1 MRDTAPF
8 EFRRLYTRIERAER
22 RIAMTTL
29 SGKVAVVDPEQRL
42 LRLKLGTSSDGRDV
56 LSPWVRWQEAGA
68 GGLKIHSE
76 PAVNEQMNIISSSG
90 TVGAG
95 SIAVPATY
103 DRDHQAPSQS
113 SDTAVFER
121 GTGRIE
127 VGPNGLKF
135 IGDTIELVGNVR
147 ARDGVFEHEDV
158 DVGVNHKHT
167 KVVRGEQL
175 TGPPEE

>member
-8 EFRRLYTRIERAER
+8 EFRRLYTRLERAER

-29 SGKVAVVDPEQRL
+29 SGKVAVVDPEKRL

-68 GGLKIHSE
+68 GSE
-76 PAVNEQMNIISSSG
+76 WILRPPALNEQMNIISSSG

-121 GTGRIE
+121 GGRIE
-127 VGPNGLKF
+127 MGPKGLKF
-135 IGDTIELVGNVR
+135 IGVDIELVGNVR

>member
-29 SGKVAVVDPEQRL
+29 SGKVAVVDPEKRL

-68 GGLKIHSE
+68 GGLRIHSE
-76 PAVNEQMNIISSSG
+76 PAINEQMNIVSASG

-121 GTGRIE
+121 GGRIE
-127 VGPNGLKF
+127 IGPAGLKF
-135 IGDTIELVGNVR
+135 IGDEIELVGNVR
-147 ARDGVFEHEDV
+147 ARDGVLEHNDV
-158 DVGVNHKHT
+158 NVGDDHKHT
-167 KVVRGEQL
+167 EVKRGSEL